1 MKRYSISVPYHE
13 EFQYINSVDS
23 PDESIEQYRNS
34 RMQKGLQIYDNI
46 KKEVIF
52 HDVRPT
58 KGVLV
63 LTFTSGERTW
73 ESKQEFVNL
82 DYMQEREDFYKGS
95 DAVLKIEKYTF

>member
-1 MKRYSISVPYHE
+1 MKRYSISVPYNE

-23 PDESIEQYRNS
+23 PGEVIEQYRNS

-46 KKEVIF
+46 KREVIF

-58 KGVLV
+58 KGGLV
-63 LTFTSGERTW
+63 LTFTNGERTW

-82 DYMQEREDFYKGS
+82 DYMKEREDFYKKS
-95 DAVLKIEKYTF
+95 DAVLKIEKYIF

>member
-1 MKRYSISVPYHE
+1 
-13 EFQYINSVDS
+13 
-23 PDESIEQYRNS
+23 
-34 RMQKGLQIYDNI
+34 MQKGLQIYDNI